1 VLRCSYLRRQDGFFR
16 EILWVAVVLAVIAVV
31 VLDGM
36 SIFTAHQSANN
47 DTTSAAREARTEYVQ
62 SLSLPSAKIAAEQY
76 LSRSG
81 LDLVAFSSQTN
92 PEGVVVFTVKAKA
105 DAQTYVFKL
114 LGVIPGLKG
123 WVERITHPEGSGSS
137 D

>member
-1 VLRCSYLRRQDGFFR
+1 VLRRSHLRRQDGFIR
-16 EILWVAVVLAVIAVV
+16 EILWVALVLAVIAVV

-36 SIFTAHQSANN
+36 AVFTAHQSVTG
-47 DTTSAAREARTEYVQ
+47 DTTSAAKEARNEYAQ

-81 LDLVAFSSQTN
+81 LDLVAFSSQTD
-92 PEGVVVFTVKAKA
+92 PEGTLVFTVKGKA
-105 DAQTYVFKL
+105 NAQTYVFKYL
-114 LGVIPGLKG
+114 RVIPGLDG
-123 WVERITHPEGSGSS
+123 WVERMTHPEGSGSS